1 MRYITLALLLM
12 VLLANIGIVMAQE
25 NETTTI
31 WYEDTEQFI
40 IIILTI
46 GFILWSIK
54 KESILLSFIAL
65 FIALIGYGL
74 GYIGDSVLFILA
86 IASIPSIVYGI
97 IRKKI

>member
-1 MRYITLALLLM
+1 MRSITIIALLLM
-12 VLLANIGIVMAQE
+12 VLLANIVMAQE

>member
-1 MRYITLALLLM
+1 MRTMTVIALFM
-12 VLLANIGIVMAQE
+12 VLLANISIVFAQ
-25 NETTTI
+25 NTTTA

-40 IIILTI
+40 IVILSI

-97 IRKKI
+97 IRKKV